1 MTLKRNDMDKDDM
14 IRTIFRDY
22 AVWVF
27 TAVSGFMA
35 FQVWNMS
42 SSIERLAI
50 EVKYL
55 ADDRV
60 ISREA
65 FVALNKEI
73 RSSAENVQAN
83 RASLVEHRVALTD
96 LEKRVTKIE
105 SKVQP

>member
-1 MTLKRNDMDKDDM
+1 MMLKRNDMDKDDM

-42 SSIERLAI
+42 SSIERLAV

-55 ADDRV
+55 ADDRSV
-60 ISREA
+60 SREA
-65 FVALNKEI
+65 FLTLNKEI
-73 RSSAENVQAN
+73 RSSTETVQSN
-83 RASLVEHRVALTD
+83 RASLVEHRVTLTD
-96 LEKRVTKIE
+96 LEKRVTKLE
-105 SKVQP
+105 TKVQP